1 LPFDTAQRILSRVF
15 ETKGAAMWKPVRLPV
30 LAIALCLL
38 AAEVS
43 ADISVRLS
51 NEQLADSSSAIVI
64 GRATSFQSRW
74 VDRTLVTAVTVQI
87 TETLKGTASTQIE
100 VLLPGGIDASRRIK
114 VGMTYPGA
122 PQMQNGEEVF
132 LFLAYDGDLG
142 GYVVNGFAQ
151 GKFSIVTQ
159 QGTRFVGR
167 DLRGS
172 QLVDGPGITRGTATL
187 TPLDVFRQEIVG
199 YVAR

>member
-1 LPFDTAQRILSRVF
+1 MRVF
-15 ETKGAAMWKPVRLPV
+15 QPRVS
-30 LAIALCLL
+30 CLL
-38 AAEVS
+38 AAEVA

-51 NEQLADSSSAIVI
+51 NEQLADTSSAIVI
-64 GRATSFQSRW
+64 GRAVSSQSRW
-74 VDRTLVTAVTVQI
+74 IDRTLVTAVTV
-87 TETLKGTASTQIE
+87 EVAESLKGTAARQIE
-100 VLLPGGIDASRRIK
+100 VLLPGGVDMSRRIK

-159 QGTRFVGR
+159 QGIRVVSR
-167 DLRGS
+167 DLRNS
-172 QLVDGPGITRGTATL
+172 QLLEGPGITRGTATL
-187 TPLDVFRQEIVG
+187 APLAVFRAEIVG
-199 YVAR
+199 YVR